1 MNKKIT
7 IVELAEMAGVST
19 ATVSRVINNTGK
31 VEKEKKE
38 KILELI
44 DRYDYRPNQIAK
56 ALQASRSNTVGFV
69 VPHINSPYYARIF
82 YETEI
87 AAKKMG
93 YTILLCN
100 SESDKHLE
108 SNILNTFMSANV
120 RAIVFMG
127 GRLDDINIDKKYLDE
142 LEKINKKIPIIACV
156 DVAELNCVQVYQEQK
171 LSSKKLLEHLSIE
184 GYKDVALLGG
194 FGNIRTTAERRNEI
208 IESAGKY
215 GIKIRK
221 KIIESDYSVEGG
233 NIAMQQLLKCGKMPE
248 AIICI
253 NDLVAIGALSETY
266 KNNIKVPEDIAISGY
281 DGLDISSFV
290 YPGITTVACNF
301 KEYAETIVNIIN
313 NIESVAK
320 NTRKSISTEL
330 IIRGST
336 KIS

>member
-31 VEKEKKE
+31 VDKEKKE

-44 DRYDYRPNQIAK
+44 DRHDYRPNQIAK
-56 ALQASRSNTVGFV
+56 ALQASKSNTVGFV
-69 VPHINSPYYARIF
+69 VPHINSPYYA
-82 YETEI
+82 I
-87 AAKKMG
+87 AAKKKG

-100 SESDKHLE
+100 SESDRHLE

-127 GRLDDINIDKKYLDE
+127 GRLDDINIDKKYLEE

-171 LSSKKLLEHLSIE
+171 LSSKKLLEHLSKE
-184 GYKDVALLGG
+184 GYNDVALLGG
-194 FGNIRTTAERRNEI
+194 FGNIRTTVDRRNEI
-208 IESAGKY
+208 IESAEKY
-215 GIKIRK
+215 GIKVRK

-313 NIESVAK
+313 NIESVEK

>member
-1 MNKKIT
+1 M
-7 IVELAEMAGVST
+7 
-19 ATVSRVINNTGK
+19 
-31 VEKEKKE
+31 
-38 KILELI
+38 
-44 DRYDYRPNQIAK
+44 
-56 ALQASRSNTVGFV
+56 
-69 VPHINSPYYARIF
+69 
-82 YETEI
+82 
-87 AAKKMG
+87 
-93 YTILLCN
+93 
-100 SESDKHLE
+100 
-108 SNILNTFMSANV
+108 NTFMSANV

-127 GRLDDINIDKKYLDE
+127 GRLDDINIDKKYLEE

-171 LSSKKLLEHLSIE
+171 LSSKKLLEHLSKE
-184 GYKDVALLGG
+184 GYNDVALLGG
-194 FGNIRTTAERRNEI
+194 FGNIRTTVDRRNEI
-208 IESAGKY
+208 IESAEKY
-215 GIKIRK
+215 GIKVRK

-233 NIAMQQLLKCGKMPE
+233 NIAMQKLLKCGKMPE

-266 KNNIKVPEDIAISGY
+266 KNNINVPEDIAISGY

-290 YPGITTVACNF
+290 YPGITTVACDF

>member
-19 ATVSRVINNTGK
+19 ATVSRVINNTGR
-31 VEKEKKE
+31 VDKEKKE

-87 AAKKMG
+87 AAKKKG

-100 SESDKHLE
+100 S
-108 SNILNTFMSANV
+108 V

-127 GRLDDINIDKKYLDE
+127 GRLDDINIDKKYLEE

-171 LSSKKLLEHLSIE
+171 LSSKKLLEHLSKE
-184 GYKDVALLGG
+184 GYNDVALLGG
-194 FGNIRTTAERRNEI
+194 FGNVRTTAERRNEI
-208 IESAGKY
+208 IESAEKY

-221 KIIESDYSVEGG
+221 KIIESDYSVKGG

-313 NIESVAK
+313 NIESVEK

>member
-1 MNKKIT
+1 MNAWKAKYKNVGDNDMNKKIT

-19 ATVSRVINNTGK
+19 ATVSRVINDTGK
-31 VEKEKKE
+31 VDKEKKE

-87 AAKKMG
+87 AAKKKG

-100 SESDKHLE
+100 SESDRHLE

-127 GRLDDINIDKKYLDE
+127 GRLDE

-171 LSSKKLLEHLSIE
+171 LSSKKLLEHL
-184 GYKDVALLGG
+184 
-194 FGNIRTTAERRNEI
+194 
-208 IESAGKY
+208 
-215 GIKIRK
+215 
-221 KIIESDYSVEGG
+221 
-233 NIAMQQLLKCGKMPE
+233 
-248 AIICI
+248 
-253 NDLVAIGALSETY
+253 
-266 KNNIKVPEDIAISGY
+266 
-281 DGLDISSFV
+281 
-290 YPGITTVACNF
+290 
-301 KEYAETIVNIIN
+301 
-313 NIESVAK
+313 
-320 NTRKSISTEL
+320 
-330 IIRGST
+330 
-336 KIS
+336 

>member
-31 VEKEKKE
+31 VDKEKKE

-44 DRYDYRPNQIAK
+44 DRHDYRPNQIAK
-56 ALQASRSNTVGFV
+56 ALQASKSNTVGFV

-87 AAKKMG
+87 AAKKKG

-100 SESDKHLE
+100 SESDRHLE

-127 GRLDDINIDKKYLDE
+127 GRLDDINIDKKYLEE

-156 DVAELNCVQVYQEQK
+156 DVAELNCVQVYQEPK
-171 LSSKKLLEHLSIE
+171 LSSKKLLEHLSKE
-184 GYKDVALLGG
+184 GYNDVVLLGG
-194 FGNIRTTAERRNEI
+194 FGNIRTTVDRRNEI
-208 IESAGKY
+208 IESAVKY

-233 NIAMQQLLKCGKMPE
+233 NIAMQQLLKCGKKPE
-248 AIICI
+248 AII
-253 NDLVAIGALSETY
+253 
-266 KNNIKVPEDIAISGY
+266 
-281 DGLDISSFV
+281 
-290 YPGITTVACNF
+290 
-301 KEYAETIVNIIN
+301 
-313 NIESVAK
+313 
-320 NTRKSISTEL
+320 
-330 IIRGST
+330 
-336 KIS
+336 

>member
-19 ATVSRVINNTGK
+19 ATVSRVINDTGK

-127 GRLDDINIDKKYLDE
+127 GRLDDTNIDKKYLDE

-156 DVAELNCVQVYQEQK
+156 DVAELNCVQIYQEQK
-171 LSSKKLLEHLSIE
+171 LSSKELLEHLSKE
-184 GYKDVALLGG
+184 GYKDVVLLGG
-194 FGNIRTTAERRNEI
+194 FG
-208 IESAGKY
+208 
-215 GIKIRK
+215 KIRK

-266 KNNIKVPEDIAISGY
+266 KNNIKVPEDVAISGY

-313 NIESVAK
+313 NIESVEK

>member
-1 MNKKIT
+1 M
-7 IVELAEMAGVST
+7 
-19 ATVSRVINNTGK
+19 
-31 VEKEKKE
+31 
-38 KILELI
+38 
-44 DRYDYRPNQIAK
+44 
-56 ALQASRSNTVGFV
+56 
-69 VPHINSPYYARIF
+69 
-82 YETEI
+82 
-87 AAKKMG
+87 
-93 YTILLCN
+93 
-100 SESDKHLE
+100 
-108 SNILNTFMSANV
+108 
-120 RAIVFMG
+120 
-127 GRLDDINIDKKYLDE
+127 
-142 LEKINKKIPIIACV
+142 
-156 DVAELNCVQVYQEQK
+156 
-171 LSSKKLLEHLSIE
+171 
-184 GYKDVALLGG
+184 LGG

-290 YPGITTVACNF
+290 YPGITTVACDF